1 MCNARGYRNLCFVL
15 YHRST
20 PKRSFTA
27 TRKPANHH
35 DHHLHLRRLSAAAMD
50 NRDDLRSILPFL
62 PLTLSSSSYSLSW
75 PAAVLEALR
84 SLASGP
90 SHSRVD
96 SGEVLFLAIADLRDS
111 ISRDRYHP
119 LAASAADGYSLFFDE
134 FLTREEAGRWFGVVV
149 PEMAR
154 LLLRL
159 PEVLER
165 HYRDADGTGLR
176 LLESQRPGMVIMSQ
190 ELIGVLLSCSFFC
203 LFPTAKRSGRHLPT
217 INFDL
222 LFSSLYERYNA
233 SQENKIKCLVHY
245 FERIFSRMPSGYVSF
260 ERKVLPLEQNAVPVT
275 YPSIDFWGKSTI
287 PLCHFEVCRSGFIE
301 DHSMESLEVD
311 FANKYLGGGALHM
324 GCVQEEIRFMINPEL
339 IAGML
344 FLPSMSDNEAIEIIG
359 AERFS
364 NYSGY
369 ASTFWFSGDY
379 VDQRGVDSLDR
390 RKTRII
396 AIDALCWL
404 GSRQY
409 ELNCLLREVNKAFC
423 GFLDYS
429 KYKHRPTL
437 VQDNE
442 QNRVRLAD
450 NGEGDNSV
458 PADQMMLNGDT
469 VIPTGSKDVE
479 MYDAQIDDLQRT
491 NNLQD
496 DEGDVGVATG
506 NWGCGAFG
514 GDPKLKSII
523 QWLAASQASRPFI
536 SYYTFQLESLR
547 NLDQVT
553 EWILSHNWT
562 VGDLWSLL
570 VEYSSKRSHGETG
583 LCFFS
588 WLLPS
593 LS

>member
-1 MCNARGYRNLCFVL
+1 
-15 YHRST
+15 
-20 PKRSFTA
+20 
-27 TRKPANHH
+27 
-35 DHHLHLRRLSAAAMD
+35 MD
-50 NRDDLRSILPFL
+50 NGDDLRSILPFL
-62 PLTLSSSSYSLSW
+62 PLTLSSSSSSLSW

-90 SHSRVD
+90 STSRVD
-96 SGEVLFLAIADLRDS
+96 SGEVLFLAISDLRDS
-111 ISRDRYHP
+111 ISRDHYHP

-176 LLESQRPGMVIMSQ
+176 LLESQGPGMVIMSQ
-190 ELIGVLLSCSFFC
+190 ELIGALLSCSFFC
-203 LFPTAKRSGRHLPT
+203 LFPTAKRSGRHLPM
-217 INFDL
+217 INFDQ

-245 FERIFSRMPSGYVSF
+245 FERIFSCMPSGYVSF

-275 YPSIDFWGKSTI
+275 YPSIDFWGQSTI

-301 DHSMESLEVD
+301 DHCKESLEVD

-359 AERFS
+359 AER
-364 NYSGY
+364 Y
-369 ASTFWFSGDY
+369 ASTFRFSGDY
-379 VDQRGVDSLDR
+379 VDKRGMDSLGR

-396 AIDALCWL
+396 AIDALCWP

-437 VQDNE
+437 VQDNK
-442 QNRVRLAD
+442 QSRVRLAD

-458 PADQMMLNGDT
+458 PADQLMLNGEA
-469 VIPTGSKDVE
+469 VIPTGSKEVE

-491 NNLQD
+491 KNLQD

-514 GDPKLKSII
+514 GDPELKSII
-523 QWLAASQASRPFI
+523 QWLAASQALRPFI

-570 VEYSSKRSHGETG
+570 VKYSSKQSHGETG